1 MNLKKQLFFAMAAAL
16 SLQMATAQTG
26 VPEGMEI
33 TAQEWCKSVKAGWN
47 LGNTFESCGANW
59 DNSTWTWDDNSNYS
73 TRQNWETSWGN
84 PAPDEAMIKAVAD
97 AGFNAIRIPVR
108 WEPHVTDYSTMAID
122 PVWMKKVKDVVD
134 LCYKYDMYILLN
146 IHHEM
151 WLEANPYS
159 SSQAKINEWIGK
171 LWTNIATEFKD
182 YNGRLAFAGI
192 NEVVHDRNTWGSPS
206 PENSEVFN
214 SYHQTFVDAVR
225 ATGGNNMYRNLVV
238 QTYSCNPD
246 YSVGIP
252 TDKVQNR
259 LSVEFHYYQPWNF
272 AGAGTEYYWNDVN
285 GLRNRFTQYANQWWK
300 QGLGV
305 IVGEY
310 GCTMHYQAGA
320 SKATQ
325 KAQKENIEFY
335 YKSITSVMRELGFAG
350 FAWDNNAFG
359 NKDEMYGIF
368 DRSNDMKIKN
378 TYAMSGI
385 IDGAQLDVEKPE
397 EPEDDGSIWSGNTTL
412 EWSST
417 IKLSYDQFMN
427 VGSGAE
433 LILTYEIIS
442 EEAYSSLK
450 FERGDWEEN
459 ANPVFGLGEISDFVF
474 DLRKINDWATSGTF
488 TTTLAI
494 PDETLAVLKEYGAL
508 VYGHGAILKRI
519 EINDPNHVDPTPGG
533 DDVCDLDPYTGPG
546 TVIWEGSHVFN
557 WDEGNFIYI
566 PSSKFEGFEE
576 AQMEM
581 YYQIEPAD
589 YHMFQFMSG
598 SWSGNNPI
606 FEGDENRVSLIDNS
620 TSITLD
626 IPSETLKQLQAEGVN
641 VQGFGVRLQR
651 VVIVPKADDPEQ
663 PDTDAAADWYHNAI
677 KYYANSGK
685 SIFTGD
691 YMLNWNLSVLKI
703 GGSKFSKLSD
713 NSLLVVYYE
722 SSNEDP
728 EIQFSDSWWQGETV
742 FVHGAESGKQFKV
755 DNTEQIFL
763 LSLPSATISKLITE
777 GLDIQGS
784 EGLTVKEVLVLDA
797 TSISSIITGD
807 ANADHKVDIAD
818 VVSVITY
825 LQKVK
830 AGKDVDWIIN
840 RKSADVNTTA
850 GVDNDDV
857 KGIAD
862 IILAQ

>member
-16 SLQMATAQTG
+16 SFQLATAQAG

-246 YSVGIP
+246 YGVVIP

-412 EWSST
+412 EWDKNHIYLLKELFT
-417 IKLSYDQFMN
+417 N

-433 LILTYEIIS
+433 LILTYEIITDS
-442 EEAYSSLK
+442 DPDQNYSSLK
-450 FERGDWEEN
+450 FERGDWG
-459 ANPVFGLGEISDFVF
+459 VDQLQFQLGDVSATGF
-474 DLRKINDWATSGTF
+474 DLREINDWATSGTF

-494 PDETLAVLKEYGAL
+494 PDETLAILKEYGAI

-519 EINDPNHVDPTPGG
+519 EINDPNNVEPAPGENIASTW
-533 DDVCDLDPYTGPG
+533 Y
-546 TVIWEGSHVFN
+546 ENAGSYI
-557 WDEGNFIYI
+557 WDEGGPLLWNQPGQYTL
-566 PSSKFEGFEE
+566 G
-576 AQMEM
+576 AN
-581 YYQIEPAD
+581 
-589 YHMFQFMSG
+589 MFQDLTD
-598 SWSGNNPI
+598 NT
-606 FEGDENRVSLIDNS
+606 DENLMVFYYSDDSDASYSMIQLNYGDWQEPYPMFKNEQTVDRQFNFNRSEHILVL
-620 TSITLD
+620 SIEAKT
-626 IPSETLKQLQAEGVN
+626 ISGLKSRGLVMQGYGAYLEGVLIIPAAKLKK
-641 VQGFGVRLQR
+641 LQ
-651 VVIVPKADDPEQ
+651 
-663 PDTDAAADWYHNAI
+663 
-677 KYYANSGK
+677 
-685 SIFTGD
+685 
-691 YMLNWNLSVLKI
+691 L
-703 GGSKFSKLSD
+703 
-713 NSLLVVYYE
+713 
-722 SSNEDP
+722 
-728 EIQFSDSWWQGETV
+728 
-742 FVHGAESGKQFKV
+742 
-755 DNTEQIFL
+755 
-763 LSLPSATISKLITE
+763 
-777 GLDIQGS
+777 
-784 EGLTVKEVLVLDA
+784 
-797 TSISSIITGD
+797 GD
-807 ANADHKVDIAD
+807 ANADGMIDIAD
-818 VVSVITY
+818 VVSVVTY
-825 LQKVK
+825 LTGTPKNEHLVNK
-830 AGKDVDWIIN
+830 N
-840 RKSADVNTTA
+840 TTDVNNNTN
-850 GVDNDDV
+850 VDNGDIE
-857 KGIAD
+857 GIANL
-862 IILAQ
+862 ILEKDNK